1 MCVFSKQ
8 IVGLDAK
15 EKVHFTMH
23 TRLTQ
28 HSPISAESEFQS
40 MLWLIHFWKSTPQKQ
55 TFHSNDL
62 CLWQCWLNTICKGEG
77 WELCNGGVPSRKCV
91 LSLQCQS
98 FWNSQSLLLDS
109 VSEFTRS
116 MPSTQSLKKEVR
128 TVAQWHQVSI
138 SFRVLFWLRIQR
150 RQKWQAPFWVQFI
163 HMTFT
168 DTRGKVNQK
177 EKNKFCMFKTVVKRW
192 LLLNDCETINS

>member
-77 WELCNGGVPSRKCV
+77 WRLLCNGRVPSRNACCLCNANV
-91 LSLQCQS
+91 FGIRNHCYWLLSV
-98 FWNSQSLLLDS
+98 NSL
-109 VSEFTRS
+109 E
-116 MPSTQSLKKEVR
+116 
-128 TVAQWHQVSI
+128 ACHQHNHW
-138 SFRVLFWLRIQR
+138 R
-150 RQKWQAPFWVQFI
+150 
-163 HMTFT
+163 
-168 DTRGKVNQK
+168 
-177 EKNKFCMFKTVVKRW
+177 KRW
-192 LLLNDCETINS
+192 GLLHNDIRSRSLFVFCSDWESKEGKNDKPLFEFSSFTWPSLTREGKWTRKKKTNFACLKQL